1 MREGVRV
8 VAAAGPESPPTPQRR
23 MTQKLLF
30 VCLGNICRS
39 PAAEGVFLHLL
50 EERGL
55 SDQFVVDSAGT
66 GGWHVGNPADR
77 RMQAAANRRGIQL
90 PSRARQI
97 SLDDFSSFD
106 LVLTMDDDN
115 LAAVQG
121 LAREAG
127 PRATASIKPMLSY
140 AGRFSETEVPDPY
153 YGGEAGFGACARP
166 ARGCL
171 RQPARR
177 AQPAG
182 VGQAS
187 SATRDRNCPTRA
199 SITAS
204 MLMPSVTSS
213 TASSACTS
221 GASSRVLSR

>member
-1 MREGVRV
+1 
-8 VAAAGPESPPTPQRR
+8 

-66 GGWHVGNPADR
+66 GSWHVGNPADR

-97 SLDDFSSFD
+97 DLNDLETFD
-106 LVLTMDDDN
+106 LVLTMDQDN
-115 LAAVQG
+115 LHAVNG

-127 PRATASIKPMLSY
+127 ARATARIQPILSY
-140 AGRFSETEVPDPY
+140 GRRYSEAEVPDPY
-153 YGGEAGFGACARP
+153 YGGDAGFEHVLDLLEDACEALLEELSPP
-166 ARGCL
+166 A
-171 RQPARR
+171 
-177 AQPAG
+177 
-182 VGQAS
+182 
-187 SATRDRNCPTRA
+187 
-199 SITAS
+199 
-204 MLMPSVTSS
+204 
-213 TASSACTS
+213 
-221 GASSRVLSR
+221 

>member
-1 MREGVRV
+1 
-8 VAAAGPESPPTPQRR
+8 

-77 RMQAAANRRGIQL
+77 RMQAAANRRGINL

-97 SLDDFSSFD
+97 SLDYVSSFD

-127 PRATASIKPMLSY
+127 P
-140 AGRFSETEVPDPY
+140 EQ
-153 YGGEAGFGACARP
+153 RP
-166 ARGCL
+166 ASSPCS
-171 RQPARR
+171 AT
-177 AQPAG
+177 PAG
-182 VGQAS
+182 SLKRKCRIPITGARQAS
-187 SATRDRNCPTRA
+187 SMCSTCSRMPAPTCSR
-199 SITAS
+199 
-204 MLMPSVTSS
+204 
-213 TASSACTS
+213 SSARRRRPGFFSHPRPELPHQGIDHSLDAHAIGHELNGIVRLHQRSLLT
-221 GASSRVLSR
+221 GAVEVIPFGDLCFEL